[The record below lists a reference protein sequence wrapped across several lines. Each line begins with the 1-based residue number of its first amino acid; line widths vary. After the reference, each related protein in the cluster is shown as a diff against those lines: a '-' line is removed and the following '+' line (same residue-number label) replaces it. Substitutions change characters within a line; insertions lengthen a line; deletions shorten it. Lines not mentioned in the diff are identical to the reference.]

1 MLPIILEA
9 VNSLK
14 ICLLIAL
21 FTGFIF
27 GYLYTN
33 LKARE
38 RYHPDIK
45 KFMNSINYYTQS
57 LKKADNE
64 SQKLKGEIESFEYTL
79 KGINQSVS
87 EYKESSVFQKSFQGE
102 IIDKSRV
109 LKTKYEEK
117 KSILGHY
124 SGEIEKVKKE
134 CRLDDVSNISENR
147 ESMQR
152 LIGEKKLLLKEKRDK
167 FSMIQQKIKGLD
179 LDNLHLEE
187 KFHEL
192 GKRGESMALRIKE
205 KEDDLNSL
213 EHAFIKEY
221 ELLYKEIS
229 ASQDRV
235 KEFKKKLKKLKD
247 NY

>member
-27 GYLYTN
+27 GYLYTK

-38 RYHPDIK
+38 IYHPDIK
-45 KFMNSINYYTQS
+45 KFISSINYYTQGF
-57 LKKADNE
+57 KKADNE
-64 SQKLKGEIESFEYTL
+64 CQKLKGERENFEYKL
-79 KGINQSVS
+79 KEINQSAS
-87 EYKESSVFQKSFQGE
+87 QYKESFVSQKSFQAE
-102 IIDKSRV
+102 TIDKSRV

-117 KSILGHY
+117 KSILEHY

-134 CRLDDVSNISENR
+134 CRLDDVSNILENR
-147 ESMQR
+147 KSMQR
-152 LIGEKKLLLKEKRDK
+152 LIREKELLLKEKRDK

-179 LDNLHLEE
+179 LENLQLEK

-192 GKRGESMALRIKE
+192 GKRGESMTLRIKE
-205 KEDDLNSL
+205 KEDYLNSL
-213 EHAFIKEY
+213 EQDFIKEY

-229 ASQDRV
+229 LSQDRV
-235 KEFKKKLKKLKD
+235 EEFKKKLKKLKD